1 MDVMDARLCL
11 LLHSLP
17 GLGDLPLSRLF
28 LKFGSAQ
35 KIWDSDPRQWTSLG
49 AAAESVGA
57 ARVVQSRYLSGTAS
71 PGIER
76 QLDSLRQL
84 GAQVLPVTHARY
96 PVLLQTLYDPPPI
109 LYACGEI
116 DLLQQAQLGIV
127 GSRKA
132 SPSGLKATS
141 VLSAQLVQAGLHIC
155 SGLALGIDHA
165 AHRGALDAGG
175 KTVAVVANG
184 LDVVYPARHR
194 ALTQEIV
201 SSGCLLSECPPGCK
215 PLRHRFPKRN
225 RIISGLSLGVLV
237 VEAALRSGSLIT
249 ARTAMEQG
257 REVFALPWSVFH
269 TGGRGCLGLIRDGV
283 KMVLGVE
290 DILEEL
296 GPLYQCQS
304 EGAFPE
310 SKPKLNQG
318 GDALQVDEVQILG
331 LIGAEAI
338 SVDELVQHSGL
349 QVSAVLTV
357 LSSLEVAHRIVRCE
371 GGYSEC

>member
-11 LLHSLP
+11 LLHSVP

-28 LKFGSAQ
+28 IKFGSAQ
-35 KIWDSDPRQWTSLG
+35 KIWDSDPQLWPSLG
-49 AAAESVGA
+49 VAAESVSA
-57 ARVVQSRYLSGTAS
+57 ALLAKSRYLCAKAPS
-71 PGIER
+71 GIER

-84 GAQVLPVTHARY
+84 GAQVIPLTDARY

-109 LYACGEI
+109 LYACGQV

-132 SPSGLKATS
+132 SPLGLKATA

-155 SGLALGIDHA
+155 SGLALGIDYA
-165 AHRGALDAGG
+165 AHRGALEAGG

-184 LDVVYPARHR
+184 LDIVYPARHR

-269 TGGRGCLGLIRDGV
+269 TAGRGCLGLIRDGV
-283 KMVLGVE
+283 KMVQGVE

-304 EGAFPE
+304 ERASPE
-310 SKPKLNQG
+310 AKLKQNHG
-318 GDALQVDEVQILG
+318 IDGLQVDEAQMLE
-331 LIGAEAI
+331 LIGDEAI

-349 QVSAVLTV
+349 QVSDVLVV
-357 LSSLEVAHRIVRCE
+357 LSSLEVAHKIVRYG
-371 GGYSEC
+371 GGYIEC

>member
-1 MDVMDARLCL
+1 MDVLDARLCL
-11 LLHSLP
+11 MLHSLP

-28 LKFGSAQ
+28 LQYGSAQ
-35 KIWDSDPRQWTSLG
+35 KIWDSDPGRWTSLG
-49 AAAESVGA
+49 VSAESVSA
-57 ARVVQSRYLSGTAS
+57 AQVVQSQHLSSAGP
-71 PGIER
+71 PGIDR
-76 QLDSLRQL
+76 QLDSLVEL
-84 GAQVLPVTHARY
+84 GAQVISLTDARY
-96 PVLLQTLYDPPPI
+96 PALLQRVYDPPPI
-109 LYACGEI
+109 LYARGEI
-116 DLLQQAQLGIV
+116 ELLQQAQLGIV

-132 SPSGLKATS
+132 SLPGLKATS
-141 VLSAQLVQAGLHIC
+141 QLSGQLVQAGLHIC

-184 LDVVYPARHR
+184 LDVIYPARHR
-194 ALTQEIV
+194 AITQEIV
-201 SSGCLLSECPPGCK
+201 GSGCLLSECPPGCE

-269 TGGRGCLGLIRDGV
+269 IGGRGCLGLIRDGV

-304 EGAFPE
+304 ELAFPE
-310 SKPKLNQG
+310 PKPSQ
-318 GDALQVDEVQILG
+318 ALYGLQAGEVQVLR

-338 SVDELVQHSGL
+338 GVDELVQHSGL
-349 QVSAVLTV
+349 AVSRVLAI
-357 LSSLEVAHRIVRCE
+357 LSSLEVARKIVRCD
-371 GGYSEC
+371 GGYIEC